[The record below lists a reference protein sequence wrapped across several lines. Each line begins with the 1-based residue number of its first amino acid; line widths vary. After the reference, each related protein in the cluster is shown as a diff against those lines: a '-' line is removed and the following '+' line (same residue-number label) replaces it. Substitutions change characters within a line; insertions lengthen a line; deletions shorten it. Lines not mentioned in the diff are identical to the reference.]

1 MPIITDRKKALE
13 TIEGVRDRKA
23 VLAVFCTAS
32 HWNTEAI
39 LLACQNYMRKHNL
52 ESIPVSV
59 GITFNYEHMPQAQR
73 VTWCGDPKAGFLSI
87 LKHLEALCGTPKAPY
102 ADVTVLPHLDHAHP
116 ERDRWALVDGLPWL
130 ASVMF
135 DAQTY
140 PYARNV
146 ELTTD
151 YVRSYGK
158 LVLVEGACDALSV
171 RGSKAREG
179 ACADRYV
186 EMAHNYVSA
195 TCADFLVADLGTE
208 QQSGGAGNCTYLQAR
223 AQALTAALEKPMLV
237 LHGTSCLTEDQM
249 LSLAADGVIRVNM
262 WTRIAREA
270 GIHAADRLV
279 GRLDGIRGGDF
290 ESCDS
295 HTYLNDLTVKAAEIM
310 EGVLDVLGY
319 DKLG

>member
-1 MPIITDRKKALE
+1 MPVITDRKKAVE
-13 TIEGVRDRKA
+13 IIECMRDRKA

-39 LLACQNYMRKHNL
+39 LLACQRYMRKNNL
-52 ESIPVSV
+52 ENIPVSL

-73 VTWCGDPKAGFLSI
+73 VTWCGDPKAGFLSVI
-87 LKHLEALCGTPKAPY
+87 KHLDALCGTPKSPY
-102 ADVTVLPHLDHAHP
+102 SDVTVLPHLDHAHP

-135 DAQTY
+135 DGQTY
-140 PYARNV
+140 PLAKNI

-158 LVLVEGACDALSV
+158 LVLVEGACDSLNV
-171 RGSKAREG
+171 KGSKAAG
-179 ACADRYV
+179 QDCGRYV
-186 EMAHNYVSA
+186 ELAQNFVSA
-195 TCADFLVADLGTE
+195 TCVDFLVADLGTE
-208 QQSGGAGNCTYLQAR
+208 QQSSGSGGCTYLRDRAR
-223 AQALTAALEKPMLV
+223 SLTAALEKPMLV

-249 LSLAADGVIRVNM
+249 LSLGDDGVIRVNM

-270 GIHAADRLV
+270 GIHAAERLME
-279 GRLDGIRGGDF
+279 RMDGIRQGDF

-295 HTYLNDLTVKAAEIM
+295 RAYLNDLTQKAAGIM
-310 EGVLDVLGY
+310 EDVLGVLGY
-319 DKLG
+319 GKLK